1 LYVAVSELL
10 HYICMSQLPDETQV
24 MSEILV
30 GSVTALLVSFHISS
44 STITTSKQSFDHT
57 VAALTVTSIAVA

>member
-1 LYVAVSELL
+1 
-10 HYICMSQLPDETQV
+10 MSQLPDETQI

-57 VAALTVTSIAVA
+57 VAALTSIAVA